1 MRRKRVVSER
11 LYRSTPHV
19 YSTEPY
25 RWIRLERVIS
35 FAAEQGVLGLIDC
48 QISSDVNIG

>member
-25 RWIRLERVIS
+25 LERVIS